1 MSKETVAMLESIEKQ
16 LSQARSRVTTAK
28 NELIE
33 AIDEMNELQLFLQKK
48 QIELLQAERDKK

>member
-33 AIDEMNELQLFLQKK
+33 AIDEMNKLQLFLQKK